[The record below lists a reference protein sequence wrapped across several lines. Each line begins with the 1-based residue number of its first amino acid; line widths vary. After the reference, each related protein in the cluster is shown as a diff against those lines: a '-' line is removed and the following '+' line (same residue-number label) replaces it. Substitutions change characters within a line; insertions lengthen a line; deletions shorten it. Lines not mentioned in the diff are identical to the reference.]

1 VTIAELARLLKC
13 SPRRIETV
21 LIDLGEPPAS
31 LEETV
36 SADVIELCA
45 VELGVDVEVVDDES
59 PSATSADGT
68 PLELPRRAVVAVMGH
83 VDHGKTTLLDRLR
96 SANVADGEAGGITQA
111 RSISYWSPYDRHLGA
126 FVVKCGGG
134 GELTFLDTPG
144 HAAFSAMRRRG
155 ASVTDV
161 AVLVCAADD
170 GVMPQTREAA
180 AHILAANCKF
190 VVAITKCDRDGADP
204 SRVRDELHAMGIA
217 LESHGGDVQ
226 CVEVSAMTGQGM
238 EDLEMALFLEAES
251 LNLTAR
257 RDCEGVG
264 VILEAR
270 LDKGHGAVVTGLLR
284 RGVVGIGEHVVAGT
298 HYGRVRRLIGDGGVD
313 VESCGPSEPFEIT
326 GLRGVPSAGDSV
338 MVVAT
343 EERAR
348 RVATARA
355 DRIETARLAALS
367 VGDDRQFIDDDA
379 DARAAES
386 VNSDLCAI
394 VKADVQGTAEAVR
407 DSLLGLGTSSVGVKV
422 VYVGVGAVSESDVA
436 LAAAIGGPILAF
448 NVQVS
453 NVVEKAAKDAG
464 VVIVNRKV
472 IYHLLDAVGELL
484 GGLGAFSSRWFPYD
498 REVLGEAE
506 VRQVFDLSGRRGN
519 KANMVAGC
527 VVNSGSFSAV
537 EKFRLL
543 RDGEPVHEGLLDAQS
558 IRRHRLEVTTVGKG
572 TECGVSLA
580 DHADVKPGD
589 VIQCVHFVKRKA
601 VVEKVATGGAR
612 VVERQPR

>member
-1 VTIAELARLLKC
+1 MYALLTRGFPRPIA
-13 SPRRIETV
+13 S
-21 LIDLGEPPAS
+21 S
-31 LEETV
+31 
-36 SADVIELCA
+36 
-45 VELGVDVEVVDDES
+45 
-59 PSATSADGT
+59 
-68 PLELPRRAVVAVMGH
+68 
-83 VDHGKTTLLDRLR
+83 
-96 SANVADGEAGGITQA
+96 Q
-111 RSISYWSPYDRHLGA
+111 
-126 FVVKCGGG
+126 
-134 GELTFLDTPG
+134 
-144 HAAFSAMRRRG
+144 
-155 ASVTDV
+155 
-161 AVLVCAADD
+161 
-170 GVMPQTREAA
+170 
-180 AHILAANCKF
+180 
-190 VVAITKCDRDGADP
+190 
-204 SRVRDELHAMGIA
+204 
-217 LESHGGDVQ
+217 
-226 CVEVSAMTGQGM
+226 
-238 EDLEMALFLEAES
+238 S

-367 VGDDRQFIDDDA
+367 VGDDRQFVLEHTHAPLGERGKANIKKMANKSKLRREGVKARTMYEADKDGTLGDLLDLEIDDDA

-484 GGLGAFSSRWFPYD
+484 GGLGAFSSRWYPYD
-498 REVLGEAE
+498 RVRVLNAVSRGLYLPAH
-506 VRQVFDLSGRRGN
+506 LSAQGPTVSIPTHRD
-519 KANMVAGC
+519 A
-527 VVNSGSFSAV
+527 FQ
-537 EKFRLL
+537 L
-543 RDGEPVHEGLLDAQS
+543 R
-558 IRRHRLEVTTVGKG
+558 
-572 TECGVSLA
+572 
-580 DHADVKPGD
+580 
-589 VIQCVHFVKRKA
+589 F
-601 VVEKVATGGAR
+601 
-612 VVERQPR
+612 